1 MTADLFENSAQSST
15 NEIGNSISRNDLF
28 SKGQIRLSELSV
40 FNWGS
45 FQGLHTAAIDP
56 EGTLVTGDNGA
67 GKSTFID
74 GLMALLLPAGKATFN
89 VAAAQG
95 DRSDR
100 SLLSYM
106 RGSFGSVH
114 DGASTRV
121 KSKREKGVVTGLR
134 ALYRA
139 DDGSCITLGALF
151 WTTSATNT
159 LGDVKRVYFVAK
171 RNLQLK
177 ELLDAF
183 GEGNTRQLKQW
194 LRDEPAITDC
204 DSNFS
209 DYQELYRKHLYMDN
223 KNAPALLSRALGL
236 KKIDDLTKLIRELVL
251 EPSSVKEDAK
261 NVVEEFA
268 DLVAIHEQLI
278 DAKEQYSHLIRL
290 PELAES
296 IAKATKSLGLLL
308 LEKNN
313 LSTYFGE
320 ALSILWAKKL
330 EDIDK
335 ALDSI
340 LREIN
345 SVEIEESDALSSVE
359 KRHEEYLNLGG
370 DKIESLKNEIKY
382 VKDKLDDVIQVS
394 SRYQGDCRRLSLNS
408 ELNEEVFLTNK
419 SKAIENLVKIE
430 EDTKQAQ
437 DRFGD
442 VAAQLS
448 EQQKN
453 LNAIKGE
460 ILEIEARPDSNIDV
474 RYQKLRDEMIES
486 LGLLGEELVF
496 IGELLDVKDDEKL
509 WQGAIERALGG
520 LKTTLL
526 VPQKNYSMVT
536 RWLNVRHTGLHVRA
550 QVVSQVRTDQ
560 RSTGFTE
567 FSERGYLR
575 KLIWKDH
582 LYRDW
587 LKSHLYNFDLQ
598 CVSGTDELDA
608 TPFSMTREGLVHMER
623 GRFEKKDQRKIDD
636 RRSWSL
642 GFSNKSRLALLN
654 TDKGVAE
661 HRLSALGKT
670 LKEAREALN
679 KNAEKTNIWER
690 LSSCTWEQINAPY
703 WQRRLESVQADLD
716 ELEKSGGD
724 LEVARSRWNIAK
736 EHLKKI
742 QENKGRLLT
751 KKGSLGNDKSHAQE
765 QMDKF
770 QQLAAAGMTD
780 EVRQLLQSRVGEI
793 RLEDAH
799 REVDFE
805 KAIDGEL
812 DKIRSAKST
821 AENVAN
827 GIMGSFRGKDKW
839 QPITVDWP
847 TGLEGL
853 QYYLEH
859 YTYIETEGL
868 PGLIDQFKERLNKH
882 ATQSLARI
890 KTKLES
896 EREDILERIDTIN
909 RVLKRTEFKQ
919 GSHLRLG
926 SKREKYPHVLE
937 FERKVR
943 SALSHATSDD
953 HEARFRLLSDVVD
966 ILDKAS
972 APGTSTNE
980 ESKRLLDPRYQMSFF
995 AEETDSQTLEV
1006 RDVLES
1012 SSGKSGGEKESF
1024 AGTIVAA
1031 SLAYVLTP
1039 DGYDR
1044 PIYCTV
1050 FLDEAF
1056 SNTAEAV
1063 SRRVLRVFKELHIH
1077 VNLITP
1083 YKNLNL
1089 ARESAR
1095 SLLIAERDPALHESH
1110 LCEVTW
1116 EEIDQRMAQQK
1127 QSAQLKDIAGEIE
1140 LKELGNTE
1148 VEPSDV

>member
-1 MTADLFENSAQSST
+1 M
-15 NEIGNSISRNDLF
+15 
-28 SKGQIRLSELSV
+28 
-40 FNWGS
+40 
-45 FQGLHTAAIDP
+45 
-56 EGTLVTGDNGA
+56 
-67 GKSTFID
+67 
-74 GLMALLLPAGKATFN
+74 
-89 VAAAQG
+89 
-95 DRSDR
+95 
-100 SLLSYM
+100 
-106 RGSFGSVH
+106 
-114 DGASTRV
+114 
-121 KSKREKGVVTGLR
+121 
-134 ALYRA
+134 
-139 DDGSCITLGALF
+139 
-151 WTTSATNT
+151 
-159 LGDVKRVYFVAK
+159 
-171 RNLQLK
+171 
-177 ELLDAF
+177 
-183 GEGNTRQLKQW
+183 
-194 LRDEPAITDC
+194 
-204 DSNFS
+204 
-209 DYQELYRKHLYMDN
+209 
-223 KNAPALLSRALGL
+223 
-236 KKIDDLTKLIRELVL
+236 
-251 EPSSVKEDAK
+251 
-261 NVVEEFA
+261 
-268 DLVAIHEQLI
+268 
-278 DAKEQYSHLIRL
+278 
-290 PELAES
+290 
-296 IAKATKSLGLLL
+296 
-308 LEKNN
+308 
-313 LSTYFGE
+313 
-320 ALSILWAKKL
+320 
-330 EDIDK
+330 
-335 ALDSI
+335 
-340 LREIN
+340 
-345 SVEIEESDALSSVE
+345 
-359 KRHEEYLNLGG
+359 
-370 DKIESLKNEIKY
+370 
-382 VKDKLDDVIQVS
+382 
-394 SRYQGDCRRLSLNS
+394 
-408 ELNEEVFLTNK
+408 
-419 SKAIENLVKIE
+419 
-430 EDTKQAQ
+430 
-437 DRFGD
+437 
-442 VAAQLS
+442 
-448 EQQKN
+448 
-453 LNAIKGE
+453 IKGE

-474 RYQKLRDEMIES
+474 RYQKLRDEMSES
-486 LGLLGEELVF
+486 LDLPSEELVF
-496 IGELLDVKDDEKL
+496 IGELLDVKDDEKP

-550 QVVSQVRTDQ
+550 QVVSKIRTDQ
-560 RSTGFTE
+560 EPTGFTE
-567 FSERGYLR
+567 FNERGYLR
-575 KLIWKDH
+575 KLVWKDH
-582 LYRDW
+582 AYRDW
-587 LKSHLYNFDLQ
+587 LKSHLHNFDLQ

-608 TPFSMTREGLVHMER
+608 TPFSMTREGLVQMER

-654 TDKGVAE
+654 TDKGAVE
-661 HRLSALGKT
+661 LRLSQLDRT
-670 LKEAREALN
+670 LNEAREALN
-679 KNAEKTNIWER
+679 KNAERANLWER
-690 LSSCTWEQINAPY
+690 LSSYTWEQINAPY
-703 WQRRLESVQADLD
+703 WQRRLESVKADLNAR
-716 ELEKSGGD
+716 EKSGGD
-724 LEVARSRWNIAK
+724 LEVARSRWDAAK
-736 EHLKKI
+736 DHLQKI
-742 QENKGRLLT
+742 QDSKGQLLT
-751 KKGSLGNDKSHAQE
+751 KKGALGNDKSHAQE
-765 QMDKF
+765 QLDKF
-770 QQLAAAGMTD
+770 QQLAATGMTD
-780 EVRQLLQSRVGEI
+780 EIRQVLQSRVGDI

-799 REVDFE
+799 RQADFE
-805 KAIDGEL
+805 KEL
-812 DKIRSAKST
+812 DSEIQQKHDLKNEAERSA
-821 AENVAN
+821 ER
-827 GIMGSFRGKDKW
+827 IMGGFRGKDKW

-868 PGLIDQFKERLNKH
+868 PELIDQFKERLNKH

-919 GSHLRLG
+919 GSHLKLG

-943 SALSHATSDD
+943 SALSQATSDD

-966 ILDKAS
+966 ILNKAS

-995 AEETDSQTLEV
+995 AEEIDSQTLEV

-1116 EEIDQRMAQQK
+1116 EEIDQRVAQQK
-1127 QSAQLKDIAGEIE
+1127 QLAQLKEIAGEIE
-1140 LKELGNTE
+1140 LKELENTE

>member
-159 LGDVKRVYFVAK
+159 LGDVKRVYFVAR

-194 LRDEPAITDC
+194 LRDDPAITDC

-209 DYQELYRKHLYMDN
+209 DYQELYRQHFYMDN

-261 NVVEEFA
+261 NVVKEFA

-278 DAKEQYSHLIRL
+278 DAEQQYSHLIRL

-308 LEKNN
+308 LEKSN

-320 ALSILWAKKL
+320 ALSILWAEKL
-330 EDIDK
+330 EGIDK
-335 ALDSI
+335 ELDSI
-340 LREIN
+340 LRKIN
-345 SVEIEESDALSSVE
+345 SVEIEESDAQSFVE
-359 KRHEEYLNLGG
+359 KRYGEYLNLGG
-370 DKIESLKNEIKY
+370 DKIESLKNDIKHD
-382 VKDKLDDVIQVS
+382 KDKLDNVIQVS

-419 SKAIENLVKIE
+419 NKTTENLAKIE
-430 EDTKQAQ
+430 EDKNQALA
-437 DRFGD
+437 RFGD
-442 VAAQLS
+442 VSAQQS

-486 LGLLGEELVF
+486 LGLPGEELVF

-582 LYRDW
+582 VYRDW
-587 LKSHLYNFDLQ
+587 LKRHLYNFDLQ

-608 TPFSMTREGLVHMER
+608 TPFSMTKEGLVHMER

-654 TDKGVAE
+654 TDKEAAE
-661 HRLSALGKT
+661 HRLSELDKT
-670 LKEAREALN
+670 YKEAKEAIN
-679 KNAEKTNIWER
+679 ENTEKAKVWNS
-690 LSSCTWEQINAPY
+690 LKLYTWEQINAPY

-724 LEVARSRWNIAK
+724 LEVARSRWDRAK

-742 QENKGRLLT
+742 QENKGWLLT
-751 KKGSLGNDKSHAQE
+751 KKGSLGNDKSHDQK
-765 QMDKF
+765 QLDKF

-799 REVDFE
+799 READFE
-805 KAIDGEL
+805 KAIGGEL
-812 DKIRSAKST
+812 DKIRSAKSK

-827 GIMGSFRGKDKW
+827 EIMGLFRGRDKW
-839 QPITVDWP
+839 KPITVDWP

-882 ATQSLARI
+882 ATQSLANI
-890 KTKLES
+890 NTKLES

-972 APGTSTNE
+972 APGTSANE

-1039 DGYDR
+1039 DEYDR

-1127 QSAQLKDIAGEIE
+1127 QSAQLMDIAGEIE

>member
-1 MTADLFENSAQSST
+1 MTADFFENSALSSDDD
-15 NEIGNSISRNDLF
+15 SISRNDLF
-28 SKGQIRLSELSV
+28 SQGQIRLSELSV

-45 FQGLHTAAIDP
+45 FHGLHTAAIDP

-106 RGSFGSVH
+106 RGSFGSAH

-134 ALYRA
+134 ALYKA
-139 DDGSCITLGALF
+139 DDGSCITLAALF

-159 LGDVKRVYFVAK
+159 LGDVKRVYLVAK
-171 RNLQLK
+171 RSLQLK

-194 LRDEPAITDC
+194 LRDDPAVTDC

-251 EPSSVKEDAK
+251 EPSGVKEDAK

-278 DAKEQYSHLIRL
+278 DAKEQKAHLSRL
-290 PELAES
+290 PELSES
-296 IAKATKSLGLLL
+296 IAESKMALDQLQLQ
-308 LEKNN
+308 KNH
-313 LSTYFGE
+313 LSVYFGE
-320 ALSILWAKKL
+320 ALAMLWASKL
-330 EDIDK
+330 SE
-335 ALDSI
+335 LEEELESLGRSI
-340 LREIN
+340 ARAETAEN
-345 SVEIEESDALSSVE
+345 DAQESVE

-370 DKIESLKNEIKY
+370 DKIESLRER
-382 VKDKLDDVIQVS
+382 VERTQDKLEDVIRAS
-394 SRYQGDCRRLSLNS
+394 SSYQDLCRKLELNTSLTEVVFIENDRLSKTKLS
-408 ELNEEVFLTNK
+408 DVEQDK
-419 SKAIENLVKIE
+419 
-430 EDTKQAQ
+430 KQAL
-437 DRFGD
+437 D
-442 VAAQLS
+442 QLLEANAKARKCKES
-448 EQQKN
+448 VDN
-453 LNAIKGE
+453 LKLE
-460 ILEIEARPDSNIDV
+460 IQAIEARPDSNIPKDF
-474 RYQKLRDEMIES
+474 QELRDEIADNLS
-486 LGLLGEELVF
+486 LPKEELVF
-496 IGELLDVKDDEKL
+496 IGELIDVKDDQSQ

-520 LKTTLL
+520 LRTTLL
-526 VPQKNYSMVT
+526 VPKKQYSLVT
-536 RWLNVRHTGLHVRA
+536 RWLNLRHTGLHVRA
-550 QVVSQVRTDQ
+550 QVVGEKGGQATFKED
-560 RSTGFTE
+560 GF
-567 FSERGYLR
+567 LR
-575 KLIWKDH
+575 KLVWKEH
-582 LYRDW
+582 KYRDW
-587 LKSHLYNFDLQ
+587 LKQHLSRFDLH
-598 CVSGTDELDA
+598 CVAGTDELDI
-608 TPFSMTREGLVHMER
+608 TPFSMTQQGLVQLER
-623 GRFEKKDQRKIDD
+623 GRFEKKDQSRIDN
-636 RRSWSL
+636 RRQWCL
-642 GFSNKSRLALLN
+642 GFSNKSRLALLAKDRLEAEQDLIGLN
-654 TDKGVAE
+654 RELNIARTALDNVTNSAALWDK
-661 HRLSALGKT
+661 LGDF
-670 LKEAREALN
+670 N
-679 KNAEKTNIWER
+679 WDG
-690 LSSCTWEQINAPY
+690 INAPY
-703 WQRRLESVQADLD
+703 WQKRLDTEKADLEKLEQSGENLELAKSRWDTAKNLLLNIQKNKEQLKKDEGALETKRDDAQSQSEKYRLLASTGMNDDVRTLLSDRIGVVTLESADQQPKFEKSLD
-716 ELEKSGGD
+716 SELEK
-724 LEVARSRWNIAK
+724 V
-736 EHLKKI
+736 
-742 QENKGRLLT
+742 
-751 KKGSLGNDKSHAQE
+751 
-765 QMDKF
+765 
-770 QQLAAAGMTD
+770 
-780 EVRQLLQSRVGEI
+780 
-793 RLEDAH
+793 
-799 REVDFE
+799 
-805 KAIDGEL
+805 
-812 DKIRSAKST
+812 RSAKNT
-821 AENVAN
+821 AENSAN
-827 GIMGSFRGKDKW
+827 GIMYSFRGKEKW
-839 QPITVDWP
+839 QTLTVDWP

-868 PGLIDQFKERLNKH
+868 PELIDQFKERLNKH

-909 RVLKRTEFKQ
+909 KVLKRTEFKQ

-926 SKREKYPHVLE
+926 SKREKYPHVLD
-937 FERKVR
+937 FEQKVR
-943 SALSHATSDD
+943 RALSQATSDD

-966 ILDKAS
+966 ILEKAS
-972 APGTSTNE
+972 APGTATNM
-980 ESKRLLDPRYQMSFF
+980 ESLRLLDPRYQMSFF
-995 AEETDSQTLEV
+995 AEEIDSLTLEV

-1116 EEIDQRMAQQK
+1116 EEIDRRMALLK
-1127 QSAQLKDIAGEIE
+1127 QSALDKEIGKIQLAE
-1140 LKELGNTE
+1140 LSHTSMSNN
-1148 VEPSDV
+1148 V